1 MMKIV
6 NDKERLRWVQTFMT
20 LYDQAIPIVRHI
32 ANIEMLNAGEFPV
45 NTYTVL
51 ESDLTLR
58 PIIRALKK
66 MREPTDKELANI
78 QREFKIA
85 LSSCIKAA
93 DVSIRYIEE
102 RERGHKYRELLN
114 DIINSTVLANEYI
127 ESVSKRLEIIR
138 PKMSNL
144 EAGLNLRPVLVE
156 EQLQQRK
163 IVDKGVIPPTERQ
176 SLIVKIANCIEY
188 GLDKLG
194 DALIFPIEKMVKA
207 CKGMSRGVNRVVK
220 RRNHN

>member
-1 MMKIV
+1 MKIV
-6 NDKERLRWVQTFMT
+6 NHKERLRWVQTFMT

-32 ANIEMLNAGEFPV
+32 ANLEMLNAGEFPV

-66 MREPTDKELANI
+66 MHEPADKELANI

-114 DIINSTVLANEYI
+114 DIVNSTVLANEYI

-138 PKMSNL
+138 PKMSDL

-163 IVDKGVIPPTERQ
+163 IVDKGVILPTERQ
-176 SLIVKIANCIEY
+176 SVIDKIANCIEY

-207 CKGMSRGVNRVVK
+207 CMGMSRTVNRVVK

>member
-6 NDKERLRWVQTFMT
+6 KDKERLRWVQTFMT

-32 ANIEMLNAGEFPV
+32 ANLEMLNAGEFPV

-66 MREPTDKELANI
+66 MHEPADKELANI

-138 PKMSNL
+138 PTMSDL
-144 EAGLNLRPVLVE
+144 KAGLNLRPVLVE

-163 IVDKGVIPPTERQ
+163 IADKCVIPPSERQ
-176 SLIVKIANCIEY
+176 SVIVKIANCIEY

-194 DALIFPIEKMVKA
+194 DALIFPIEKMVEVYKD
-207 CKGMSRGVNRVVK
+207 MSRTVNRVVK

>member
-6 NDKERLRWVQTFMT
+6 NDKERLRWVQTFVT
-20 LYDQAIPIVRHI
+20 LYDQAIPVVRNI
-32 ANIEMLNAGEFPV
+32 ANLEMLNAGEFPV

-66 MREPTDKELANI
+66 MHEPANTELADI

-102 RERGHKYRELLN
+102 RRRGHKSQELLN
-114 DIINSTVLANEYI
+114 DIINATVLANEYI
-127 ESVSKRLEIIR
+127 ESVSKRLEIIS
-138 PKMSNL
+138 PKTSDL

-163 IVDKGVIPPTERQ
+163 ILDKGAIPSSERQ
-176 SLIVKIANCIEY
+176 SVIVKIANCIEY

-194 DALIFPIEKMVKA
+194 DALIFPIEKTVATYKW
-207 CKGMSRGVNRVVK
+207 MSRTVNRVVK
-220 RRNHN
+220 RRNHY